1 MRASNGNTNDT
12 SYQYDSH
19 RVPMRIALDYCFYD
33 TADAKA
39 YTDLTSQFFANAA
52 NRGGIGLLPDM
63 YTQTGGGVFGSTVD
77 SASLL
82 GTAGVGAMTGSE
94 NRDFLDQAY
103 QTTFDVV
110 TRGTMATPF
119 YSGEGP
125 DYRPV
130 PREPTYGYY
139 NATIGLL
146 TLLIM
151 TGNFLH

>member
-1 MRASNGNTNDT
+1 
-12 SYQYDSH
+12 
-19 RVPMRIALDYCFYD
+19 MRIALDYCFYD
-33 TADAKA
+33 TVDAKA

-52 NRGGIGLLPDM
+52 SRGGIGLLPDM
-63 YTQTGGGVFGSTVD
+63 YTQTGGAVSGGTVN

-94 NRDFLDQAY
+94 NRAFLDQAY
-103 QTTFDVV
+103 QTAFDVV
-110 TRGTMATPF
+110 TRGTMAAPF

-125 DYRPV
+125 DYSP
-130 PREPTYGYY
+130 PREPTYSYY
-139 NATIGLL
+139 NATIGIL